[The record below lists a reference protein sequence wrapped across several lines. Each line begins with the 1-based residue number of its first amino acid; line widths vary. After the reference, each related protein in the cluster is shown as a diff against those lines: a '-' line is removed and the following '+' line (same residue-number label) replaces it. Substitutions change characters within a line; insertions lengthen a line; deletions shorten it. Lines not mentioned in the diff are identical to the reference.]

1 MRGLR
6 SSAMS
11 AMAGCV
17 MVILVIMAASTSSKP
32 MGERT
37 ELQQDMRPMPEGSH
51 RLRSQKTARLAY
63 LNRQVRAR
71 QMALWDFEEGGP
83 TAADVG
89 GTNYNPVVLDDA
101 VSREGYPP
109 LNRGWE
115 EWGCGGSDSMMN
127 EYPCSHYYYEDY

>member
-1 MRGLR
+1 MRGPVAFHCIAMRGLR

-51 RLRSQKTARLAY
+51 RLRSQVTLLKGARLVY
-63 LNRQVRAR
+63 DWPNLT
-71 QMALWDFEEGGP
+71 LK
-83 TAADVG
+83 
-89 GTNYNPVVLDDA
+89 
-101 VSREGYPP
+101 S
-109 LNRGWE
+109 
-115 EWGCGGSDSMMN
+115 
-127 EYPCSHYYYEDY
+127 